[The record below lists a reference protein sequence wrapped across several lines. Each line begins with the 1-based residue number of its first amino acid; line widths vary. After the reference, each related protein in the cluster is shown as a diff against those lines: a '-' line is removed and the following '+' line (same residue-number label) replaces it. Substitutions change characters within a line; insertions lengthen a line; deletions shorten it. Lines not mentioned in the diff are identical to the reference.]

1 MSRTAKSR
9 AIAISAI
16 EMWRRLPYR
25 SGMANEQ
32 CALSQIAH
40 SRTIQPRLKAL
51 DVARVTP
58 LRC

>member
-1 MSRTAKSR
+1 VEWRTS
-9 AIAISAI
+9 SA
-16 EMWRRLPYR
+16 P
-25 SGMANEQ
+25 
-32 CALSQIAH
+32 LSQIAH